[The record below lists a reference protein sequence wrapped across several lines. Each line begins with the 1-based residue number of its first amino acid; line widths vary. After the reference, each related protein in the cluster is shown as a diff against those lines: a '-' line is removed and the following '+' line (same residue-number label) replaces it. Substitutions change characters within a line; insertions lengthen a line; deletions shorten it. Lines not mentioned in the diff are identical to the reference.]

1 MLSRVLEPEVMDS
14 SGEAF
19 DYDSMDHSAV
29 NRVFVDDLLKFVP
42 NPKHALDEV
51 LDLGTGTALIPIELC
66 RRLPE
71 VCVVAVDLAA
81 SMLDLARA
89 NLVLAGLL
97 ERVTLEQVDAKGLPY
112 RDGEFSA
119 VISNSIVHHVP
130 EPRTIFAEAI
140 RVTQP
145 GGYLFI
151 RDLLRPG
158 SDAEVTDLVDR
169 YAAGATSRQREL
181 FDASLRAALSL
192 DEVRSLVAEFGFL
205 AQEVQQTSDRHW
217 TFAARQ
223 PV

>member
-1 MLSRVLEPEVMDS
+1 MLTRVLEPEVMDS

-19 DYDSMDHSAV
+19 DYDSMDHDAV
-29 NRVFVDDLLKFVP
+29 NRAFVEDFLDFLP
-42 NPKHALDEV
+42 GARHALDEV

-66 RRLPE
+66 RRLPD

-97 ERVTLEQVDAKGLPY
+97 DRVTLEQIDAKGLPY
-112 RDGEFSA
+112 RDGIFSA

-130 EPRTIFAEAI
+130 EPRSVLAEAI

-151 RDLLRPG
+151 RDLLRPAT
-158 SDAEVTDLVDR
+158 DEEVSELVDQ
-169 YAAGATSRQREL
+169 YALHATPRQRAL

-205 AQEVQQTSDRHW
+205 AQEVQQSSDRHW
-217 TFAARQ
+217 TFAARL
-223 PV
+223 PA